1 MGFKLLSSVTVGS
14 GGASSID
21 FNSIP
26 SNYRDICLFITL
38 RNSGIEAADFRLNGD
53 TTSSYTWYYVQNT
66 GNSMSRGTNTG
77 TSFSEA
83 MLTNGTGTSNTFS
96 SSVLYFPNY
105 TSSVHKIFSL
115 ETAEE
120 EAAVQAYQ
128 RLEGGRW
135 ANTSAITS
143 ISIFGGSNFVQHS
156 SAYLYGIL

>member
-21 FNSIP
+21 FTSIP
-26 SNYRDICLFITL
+26 NNYRDICLFITL
-38 RNSGIEAADFRLNGD
+38 RNGGIEAADFRLNGD
-53 TTSSYTWYYVQNT
+53 TTSSYTWYYVQ
-66 GNSMSRGTNTG
+66 STG
-77 TSFSEA
+77 TSMTRGAATGTSVAEA
-83 MLTNGTGTSNTFS
+83 MVTNGTSTSNTFS

-105 TSSVHKIFSL
+105 TSGVHKVFSL

-120 EAAVQAYQ
+120 ESATTAYM
-128 RLEGGRW
+128 RLAGGRW

-143 ISIFGGSNFVQHS
+143 ISIFGATNFVQHS